1 MKELLPTQTGK
12 LKIHKDVK
20 ENLFSKYK
28 LEKQID
34 ELYKSNIKLSS
45 SLLTFYFYHLVLNEV

>member
-1 MKELLPTQTGK
+1 MNAAKKYMKELLPTQTGK

-34 ELYKSNIKLSS
+34 ELYE
-45 SLLTFYFYHLVLNEV
+45 SLLI